1 MTGGAHEERN
11 ATDAAGIERRRPLIA
26 LALLLMAV
34 EPLGLAFYAS
44 SILTRVVDRGTW
56 AILLLVIRLAITG
69 IGVGAGL
76 ALWYARP
83 GDIRFARVAIALTVL
98 GVLLT
103 FLAPVFPHNRPPGT
117 TTPLLA
123 ALLVYYGAWF
133 VYLTRLGA
141 RPT

>member
-11 ATDAAGIERRRPLIA
+11 ATDAAGIERRRPLSA

-69 IGVGAGL
+69 IGVGAGH
-76 ALWYARP
+76 ALW
-83 GDIRFARVAIALTVL
+83 
-98 GVLLT
+98 
-103 FLAPVFPHNRPPGT
+103 
-117 TTPLLA
+117 
-123 ALLVYYGAWF
+123 
-133 VYLTRLGA
+133 
-141 RPT
+141 